1 MLSFF
6 IKSKHMNL
14 FRKKK
19 EPIDLNAKL
28 LPEMCSTLVIQWN
41 YSEDIA
47 LESTY
52 AENVPFL
59 FDARKCAAI
68 QADVEFRSDGTYY
81 VGQRTLVIMQG
92 YESAFIIDVPYNE
105 FKKHFQELKSN
116 IITNDYIISRG

>member
-1 MLSFF
+1 
-6 IKSKHMNL
+6 MNL

-19 EPIDLNAKL
+19 KEVVDLNAKL
-28 LPEMCSTLVIQWN
+28 LPEMCSTYVIQWN
-41 YSEDIA
+41 YTEDIGN
-47 LESTY
+47 ESTH

-68 QADVEFRSDGTYY
+68 QAEVEFKSDGSYY
-81 VGQRTLVIMQG
+81 VGQRTLAIMQG
-92 YESAFIIDVPYNE
+92 YDNAFIIDVPYNE